1 MVVVKNYRYRAYPT
15 DAQIALFN
23 NTVGCCRLIWNKFL
37 NLHEEDYKLNKK
49 SLSRY
54 SAVKLLKKLKETDTY
69 AFLKEVES
77 SSLRITIESLYDSY
91 NKFFK
96 KKGGKPH
103 LKSKKNENIKS
114 YSTQMVNNN
123 IRFKKNHILLP
134 KMGWVRIK
142 NHTFAEGIV
151 KKMIIK
157 QMPSGKFFI
166 TVTCEVDIKPKSK
179 KENQVALDLGVHNI
193 ITTSN
198 GDKYDTIK
206 PLFKSK
212 NKLLK
217 AQRKL
222 SKKKVNSNSFNKQRA
237 KLAKL
242 HEKIANTRKYYLDT
256 LSICLINT
264 NGIIYI
270 EDLDVKSMII
280 NKSRSKKDKNIN
292 RATLN
297 ASMSKF
303 VGMLEYKSNWYGR
316 KLVKVD
322 KFFPSSQLCHCCNYK
337 NVAVKDPEIREW
349 TCPKCNTHHDRDIN
363 AAINILIEGQ
373 RILSLS
379 N

>member
-1 MVVVKNYRYRAYPT
+1 
-15 DAQIALFN
+15 
-23 NTVGCCRLIWNKFL
+23 
-37 NLHEEDYKLNKK
+37 
-49 SLSRY
+49 
-54 SAVKLLKKLKETDTY
+54 
-69 AFLKEVES
+69 
-77 SSLRITIESLYDSY
+77 
-91 NKFFK
+91 
-96 KKGGKPH
+96 
-103 LKSKKNENIKS
+103 
-114 YSTQMVNNN
+114 MVNNN

-242 HEKIANTRKYYLDT
+242 HEKIANTRKYYLDV
-256 LSICLINT
+256 LSTYLINT
-264 NGIIYI
+264 NDIIYI
-270 EDLDVKSMII
+270 ENLDVKSMII

-303 VGMLEYKSNWYGR
+303 VDMLEYKSNWYGR